1 MNTFYNQS
9 FRDVLW
15 SSLSEKSQNILRK
28 MSAVELCFNK
38 VTGYN
43 VSKTGLRYRCY
54 LWAFAVLEQPFC
66 RAYASISF
74 WSLDAFLVF
83 NRDALLCILSE
94 WSLTGARKTVTQKFP
109 RKPVHRKCSFLEE
122 LHSCNLQ
129 LYFK

>member
-1 MNTFYNQS
+1 MNTFNNQS

-54 LWAFAVLEQPFC
+54 LWAFPVLEQPFC

-83 NRDALLCILSE
+83 NRDALLFILSE
-94 WSLTGARKTVTQKFP
+94 SATHRSTKKSYSEMSQKNG
-109 RKPVHRKCSFLEE
+109 S
-122 LHSCNLQ
+122 
-129 LYFK
+129 